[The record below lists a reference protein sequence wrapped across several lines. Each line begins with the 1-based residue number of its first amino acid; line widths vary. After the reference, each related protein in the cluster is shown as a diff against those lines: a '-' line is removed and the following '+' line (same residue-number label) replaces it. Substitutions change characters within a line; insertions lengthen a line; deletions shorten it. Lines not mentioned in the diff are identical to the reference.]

1 MELGEASSCMP
12 RSRTATAWRP
22 HPKASSH
29 QHGMINLP
37 RCVAQC
43 GLQVLR
49 FQIGEIGQD
58 LLAALPSGK
67 ERKDVLHTDPHTAD
81 AGPAATLIW
90 VVGDAAAHGSRLS
103 ASAGQVPIRFKTC
116 HEQLPTDTAAK
127 LCDASAAPL
136 RAGDALHLA
145 VCRRVSGQVRCCRGV
160 QIRLS
165 GDGSASPD
173 LF

>member
-1 MELGEASSCMP
+1 MP

-22 HPKASSH
+22 HPRESSH
-29 QHGMINLP
+29 QHGMVNLP
-37 RCVAQC
+37 RCVAQG

-67 ERKDVLHTDPHTAD
+67 ECKGVLHTDPHAAD
-81 AGPAATLIW
+81 AGPAATLVG
-90 VVGDAAAHGSRLS
+90 VVGDAAAHGSKLS

-116 HEQLPTDTAAK
+116 HEQPPTDTTAR

-136 RAGDALHLA
+136 RADDALHLT
-145 VCRRVSGQVRCCRGV
+145 VCRRVSGQGRCCRGV
-160 QIRLS
+160 QIRLR
-165 GDGSASPD
+165 GGGSASPD